1 MSMMAVTVPGRCHG
15 RADRSWRGGR
25 GPRCGRS
32 LRRISRDPSGQELRS
47 IMPVPRRPTRPRAG
61 RRLRWPGAS
70 TDRRSGP
77 PWPGSAHRRGTR
89 KKLNARLIVAS
100 KSIPQLFRGIGRG
113 PGGPGPLPRGGP
125 RFPVAQHLNPGHR
138 IRPVGDR
145 HCQVGKHLPRQMQR
159 EPAVGV
165 QQRPGHRL
173 GRPRSRRQFPQQRGP
188 GVRHHATPVR
198 ADLDPRPA
206 AATQGTFPHLRP
218 VSAYRAA
225 QPPADS

>member
-15 RADRSWRGGR
+15 RADRSWRAGWLAPGSWWCRR
-25 GPRCGRS
+25 GVQGAGQANAARSRRKPSAIWAAHRQTASTASSQALFSSKPRQGKF
-32 LRRISRDPSGQELRS
+32 
-47 IMPVPRRPTRPRAG
+47 RRPAALAWRTRSSMRA
-61 RRLRWPGAS
+61 R
-70 TDRRSGP
+70 T
-77 PWPGSAHRRGTR
+77 
-89 KKLNARLIVAS
+89 
-100 KSIPQLFRGIGRG
+100 
-113 PGGPGPLPRGGP
+113 GPLPRGGP

-218 VSAYRAA
+218 VSAYQAA